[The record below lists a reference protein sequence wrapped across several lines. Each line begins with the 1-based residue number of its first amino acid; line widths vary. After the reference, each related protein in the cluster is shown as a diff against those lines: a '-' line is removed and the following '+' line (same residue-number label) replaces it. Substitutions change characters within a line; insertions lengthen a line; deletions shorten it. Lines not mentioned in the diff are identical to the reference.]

1 MLTAGQI
8 SAFHRDGFTIVR
20 NAVSSETLQAL
31 RDETDRWLERS
42 REVAASNEVFD
53 LQPGHSAGHPRVNRI
68 NSPVACSALYWEVA
82 TSPAVLDS
90 VAAVLGENVRFHHS
104 KLNLKSAENGA
115 AIGWHQDYAFFPH
128 TNFDLAACGIALDD
142 ATVENGCLLV
152 VPGTHRGPI
161 LSHWKADRFV
171 GQITKPDAATI
182 GEDRAMPVELRAG
195 DMSIHHASVVHG
207 SVSNTSPQNRRLLI
221 FQYAAADAFPFE
233 PARKTNE
240 FNGRIVRGA
249 PPTHARMAGAMKV
262 RLRGDTTGAKSLFAV
277 QGQRTGRAPP
287 FPPASDG

>member
-1 MLTAGQI
+1 MPTAEQI
-8 SAFHRDGFTIVR
+8 AAFHRDGFTIVR
-20 NAVSSETLQAL
+20 NALSPETLQAL
-31 RDETDRWLERS
+31 RAETDRWLERS
-42 REVAASNEVFD
+42 RDVAASNDVFD
-53 LQPGHSAGHPRVNRI
+53 LQPGHSAEHPRVNRI
-68 NSPVACSALYWEVA
+68 NSPVACSSLYWEVA
-82 TSPAVLDS
+82 TSSAVLDH
-90 VAAVLGENVRFHHS
+90 VAAVLGEAVRFHHS

-161 LSHWKADRFV
+161 LSHRTAEGKFV
-171 GQITKPDAATI
+171 GQITEPDASTI
-182 GEDRAMPVELRAG
+182 DDKQAVPVELRAG
-195 DMSIHHASVVHG
+195 DMSIHHASVIHG
-207 SVSNTSPQNRRLLI
+207 SVSNTSTKNRRLLI

-233 PARKTNE
+233 PARKTND

-249 PPTHARMAGAMKV
+249 PPTHARMAGAMQI

-277 QGQRTGRAPP
+277 QGQTNTMM
-287 FPPASDG
+287 